1 VRGCVYDELMTMT
14 GQKQSLFQRSLP
26 TRLMYGLGKMTP
38 PALAGGV
45 VWGITQALLAW
56 KPANYYGALA
66 NLSHVLPAE
75 STQEDHVRAV
85 RRLFYYSTLSYYH
98 LFHNAGRRDL
108 QPEEF
113 RPSVQMPAEVRG
125 YLEDAVA
132 TGRGLMVLGSHSS
145 NFDLCGIAFA
155 HYAPVPVQALSLA
168 DPPPGYQIINDLRS
182 RARGTLTPIT
192 PQTLREAIERLR
204 SGGIVLTGVDRPVPG
219 ANSPVTFFGQPACL
233 PTGYIRIP
241 LITDCLVMTLSFVWD
256 GVSYRI
262 RANPPMEM
270 ERTGDRERDVVVNVQ
285 RVLAQI
291 EDFVRAAP
299 DQWMV
304 FLPVWDNSC
313 RS

>member
-1 VRGCVYDELMTMT
+1 MRGCVYDELMTMT

-45 VWGITQALLAW
+45 AWGSLRPPAW

-66 NLSHVLPAE
+66 NLSMLPAE

-132 TGRGLMVLGSHSS
+132 TGRGPHGLG
-145 NFDLCGIAFA
+145 
-155 HYAPVPVQALSLA
+155 VALVEL
-168 DPPPGYQIINDLRS
+168 
-182 RARGTLTPIT
+182 
-192 PQTLREAIERLR
+192 
-204 SGGIVLTGVDRPVPG
+204 RPVRDSLCSLCARAG
-219 ANSPVTFFGQPACL
+219 AG
-233 PTGYIRIP
+233 
-241 LITDCLVMTLSFVWD
+241 
-256 GVSYRI
+256 
-262 RANPPMEM
+262 
-270 ERTGDRERDVVVNVQ
+270 VVVG
-285 RVLAQI
+285 
-291 EDFVRAAP
+291 
-299 DQWMV
+299 
-304 FLPVWDNSC
+304 
-313 RS
+313 

>member
-1 VRGCVYDELMTMT
+1 M
-14 GQKQSLFQRSLP
+14 
-26 TRLMYGLGKMTP
+26 
-38 PALAGGV
+38 
-45 VWGITQALLAW
+45 
-56 KPANYYGALA
+56 
-66 NLSHVLPAE
+66 
-75 STQEDHVRAV
+75 
-85 RRLFYYSTLSYYH
+85 
-98 LFHNAGRRDL
+98 
-108 QPEEF
+108 
-113 RPSVQMPAEVRG
+113 
-125 YLEDAVA
+125 
-132 TGRGLMVLGSHSS
+132 
-145 NFDLCGIAFA
+145 
-155 HYAPVPVQALSLA
+155 
-168 DPPPGYQIINDLRS
+168 
-182 RARGTLTPIT
+182 
-192 PQTLREAIERLR
+192 
-204 SGGIVLTGVDRPVPG
+204 LTGVDRPVPG

-241 LITDCLVMTLSFVWD
+241 LITDCQVMTLSFVWD